1 MILIHAYTPEGRYM
15 GCRTVERDNIS
26 DRRAAVQA
34 FYSFA
39 EVAANEDLH
48 MTQMNH
54 DTDFASY
61 AVSLN
66 LKLYVERKPCT
77 KPASSPSLPS

>member
-1 MILIHAYTPEGRYM
+1 MILIHAYTHDGRYM
-15 GCRTVERDNIS
+15 GCRTVECDNIT
-26 DRRAAVQA
+26 DRRAVAQA
-34 FYSFA
+34 FPTFV
-39 EVAANEDLH
+39 EVMKNNDLH